1 MKLIYG
7 SEKFFITKNLNKEK
21 AKYLDIDILVFDNNI
36 DLSELLEKI
45 SNPPLFSN
53 KKLIVINDFE
63 LLTIS
68 KFNKKQD
75 KIVNEYIKFLSSNI
89 LDEIIF
95 VCNFSKLID
104 NKFTTF
110 LKKKAEIIESK
121 KLEKDALIKQLNIL
135 AKSHNIKISYIN
147 IETFIEKMLTDNL
160 EIIMNEFENL
170 ISNYKEIS
178 YDLIEN
184 VVVNIPKIKRFL
196 FLIQLK
202 HMT

>member
-1 MKLIYG
+1 M
-7 SEKFFITKNLNKEK
+7 
-21 AKYLDIDILVFDNNI
+21 VFDNNI

-75 KIVNEYIKFLSSNI
+75 KIVLDEYIKFLSSNI

-110 LKKKAEIIESK
+110 
-121 KLEKDALIKQLNIL
+121 
-135 AKSHNIKISYIN
+135 
-147 IETFIEKMLTDNL
+147 
-160 EIIMNEFENL
+160 
-170 ISNYKEIS
+170 
-178 YDLIEN
+178 
-184 VVVNIPKIKRFL
+184 
-196 FLIQLK
+196 
-202 HMT
+202 